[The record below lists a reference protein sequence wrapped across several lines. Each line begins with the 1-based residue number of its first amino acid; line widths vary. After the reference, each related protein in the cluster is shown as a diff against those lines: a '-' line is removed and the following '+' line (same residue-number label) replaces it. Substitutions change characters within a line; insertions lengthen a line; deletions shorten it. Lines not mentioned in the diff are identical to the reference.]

1 MLTNHIQKWLRSSVK
16 ALMLAVVAIIALA
29 AGTAPV
35 RASAASSDFN
45 IQVSPSPL
53 VVSLTPG
60 QTQTATLTVRNFS
73 THSENLKPA
82 IRGVHSTDGTEKVS
96 LTDTLPADIG
106 SWMSFAPASLTIEPG
121 QSQQLTISFD
131 TPHNVG
137 FSYPVAISLTSDRSA
152 GQSSTGAAI
161 KPQVVV
167 FTLIN
172 INRADAKSGMEI
184 TSFTSSKSRYTFL
197 PATFSVTVKN
207 TGNVISQPSG
217 TIFIQHSASDSTPI
231 TTIPINK
238 GGGYI
243 LPGTSRTF
251 TASWTDGFPVYKT
264 SPDGKKNLKWDWKH
278 LNELRFGHYTAKA
291 VVLYD
296 NGQQDVPLM
305 ASSAF
310 WVVPWWLLLLALLV
324 IALLIM
330 GTLTWGKLVFIG
342 TKKVRGY
349 AQRKK

>member
-1 MLTNHIQKWLRSSVK
+1 MPTNHIQKWLRSTVK
-16 ALMLAVVAIIALA
+16 PRLLAVMAIVALA
-29 AGTAPV
+29 TGAFPAQ
-35 RASAASSDFN
+35 ASAASSDFN

-73 THSENLKPA
+73 THSETLKPG
-82 IRGVHSTDGTEKVS
+82 ISGVTSTDGTEKVS
-96 LTDTLPADIG
+96 LTSTLPADIG
-106 SWMSFAPASLTIEPG
+106 SWMHFAPGMLTVEPG
-121 QSQQLTISFD
+121 QSQQLTVTFN
-131 TPHNVG
+131 TPANVG
-137 FSYPVAISLTSDRSA
+137 FSYPVAISLTSTRTT
-152 GQSSTGAAI
+152 GQTNTGAAI

-172 INRADAKSGMEI
+172 INRSDAKSGMEI
-184 TSFTSSKSRYTFL
+184 TNFKSDKSRYTFL
-197 PATFSVTVKN
+197 PAIFSVTVKN

-217 TIFIQHSASDSTPI
+217 TIFIQHSASDSKPI
-231 TTIPINK
+231 ETIPINK

-251 TASWTDGFPVYKT
+251 TASWTSGFPVYVT
-264 SPDGKKNLKWDWKH
+264 GLSGKKHLQWDGKH

-296 NGQQDVPLM
+296 NGQQDVPLL
-305 ASSAF
+305 ATTTF

-324 IALLIM
+324 IALLVM
-330 GTLTWGKLVFIG
+330 GMLTWGKLLFIG

-349 AQRKK
+349 AHRKK